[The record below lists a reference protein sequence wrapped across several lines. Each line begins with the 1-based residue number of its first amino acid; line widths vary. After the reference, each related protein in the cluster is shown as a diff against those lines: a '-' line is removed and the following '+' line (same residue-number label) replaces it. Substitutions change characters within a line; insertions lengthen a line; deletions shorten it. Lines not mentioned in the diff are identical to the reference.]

1 MVYLVDDDADDLE
14 LLQEIFEK
22 SGFKGQVACAKNG
35 QDFMSKLRQ
44 SNLPELIVLDLNM
57 PLKNGFEVL
66 IDLKKS
72 KHFSVVPV
80 VILTASHN
88 TQDEKKCVDLGCDLF
103 LRKPSTLKG
112 YDAIVLAMIDLL
124 RDYRGSNSPIIGTP
138 EESP

>member
-1 MVYLVDDDADDLE
+1 MVYLVDDDVDDLE
-14 LLQEIFEK
+14 LLQEVFEK
-22 SGFKGQVACAKNG
+22 NGFKGQVACAKNG

-88 TQDEKKCVDLGCDLF
+88 TQDEKKCIDLGCDLF
-103 LRKPSTLKG
+103 LRKPSTLEG
-112 YDAIVLAMIDLL
+112 YDAIAMAIFELL
-124 RDYRGSNSPIIGTP
+124 RHYQGKNSPIIGRSAG
-138 EESP
+138 SP